1 MEILA
6 ILLIIVFAVLFLKI
20 FALIFQTGIFLVML
34 PFKILAIVLSG
45 LFVFFILIP
54 LGMVGAIVGLLLAP
68 LALIVFFLP
77 VVLIIFGIYLLVKG

>member
-6 ILLIIVFAVLFLKI
+6 ILLIIVFALLFLKI
-20 FALIFQTGIFLVML
+20 FALLFQTGIFLVML

-45 LFVFFILIP
+45 LFVFLILIP
-54 LGMVGAIVGLLLAP
+54 LGIVGAIVGLLLAP

-77 VVLIIFGIYLLVKG
+77 VVLIIWGIYLLVKG